1 MYITS
6 LSLQHFRNYSKA
18 SFVFDPRVT
27 VIVGTNAAGKT
38 SLIEAISFL
47 ATGKSFKSEK
57 EGQVIQFGQQFAR
70 LSGSLH
76 EIDDEATD
84 TVEVVFAFRSPTYV
98 QKKYLVNAIARRRA
112 DFAGRLPIVLF
123 TPEDLTIV
131 SGQPSTRRNFL
142 NDILEQTDD
151 GYRIAFATYTK
162 ALKQRNALLSD
173 VRETGSRDEQR
184 FAYWDELL
192 IKTGSI
198 IIQRREELIANINS
212 REKELFS
219 FVLEYDKS
227 TISAERLAK
236 YQQAEI
242 GSGVTLVG
250 PHRDDVFI
258 KTKQTTSKSLEEVK
272 YFSSRGQQRLVTL
285 ELKLAQIALLREAL
299 QKDPLLLLD
308 DIFSELDGP
317 HISHVLQ
324 MMDRCQTVITTT
336 HKEFIEGIGEQSR
349 KMIELEKI

>member
-1 MYITS
+1 M
-6 LSLQHFRNYSKA
+6 
-18 SFVFDPRVT
+18 
-27 VIVGTNAAGKT
+27 IVGANAAGKT
-38 SLIEAISFL
+38 TLIEAISFL

-70 LSGSLH
+70 LSGALH
-76 EIDDEATD
+76 EVDEEASID
-84 TVEVVFAFRSPTYV
+84 TVEVVFAFRSSTYV
-98 QKKYLVNAIARRRA
+98 QKKYLVNAIPRRRA

-151 GYRIAFATYTK
+151 AYRLAFATYMK

-192 IKTGSI
+192 IKTGSLI
-198 IIQRREELIANINS
+198 TQRREELIANINS

-219 FVLEYDKS
+219 FVLAYDKS

-258 KTKQTTSKSLEEVK
+258 KTKQTTSSSLEEVK
-272 YFSSRGQQRLVTL
+272 HFSSRGQQRLVTL
-285 ELKLAQIALLREAL
+285 ELKLAQIALLRESL
-299 QKDPLLLLD
+299 QKEPLLLLD
-308 DIFSELDGP
+308 DIFSELDST
-317 HISHVLQ
+317 HIAHVLQ

-336 HKEFIEGIGEQSR
+336 HKEFIQDLPIERSNV
-349 KMIELEKI
+349 IELEG